1 MENNQYFSKNNDK
14 LESDPKV
21 ISANVGGL
29 NLKFKTDIGVF
40 SKDFLDYASKLL
52 LENMDFSVGE
62 NEAILD
68 VGCGYGPIGIYAKK
82 MTGNPVVMLDVNPR
96 ALALSKENLSL
107 NNVDAEVIESDCLDG
122 VLDKKFGLIICNP
135 PIHAGK
141 NVVYKIFEQAYE
153 VMNKNGN
160 FWIVIQQKHG
170 APSAIKKLESVFENV
185 EITYKKKGFYIIKS
199 TKLV

>member
-1 MENNQYFSKNNDK
+1 MVGEGMESNQYFSKNNDK

-40 SKDFLDYASKLL
+40 SRDFLDYASKLL
-52 LENMDFSVGE
+52 LENMDFSVSG
-62 NEAILD
+62 NEGILD

-107 NNVDAEVIESDCLDG
+107 NIPKKRYGFIRVIYTRS
-122 VLDKKFGLIICNP
+122 
-135 PIHAGK
+135 
-141 NVVYKIFEQAYE
+141 
-153 VMNKNGN
+153 
-160 FWIVIQQKHG
+160 
-170 APSAIKKLESVFENV
+170 
-185 EITYKKKGFYIIKS
+185 
-199 TKLV
+199 